1 MQWWTV
7 LSIPIIGAFIG
18 WITNLIA
25 VKAIF
30 KPYEPVRLFG
40 LPWAIQGVVP
50 KRRAELA
57 RSIGE
62 VVEKELLKV
71 EDLINQMKSPEIIDK
86 IVSSASHSI
95 RNMVEDKIP
104 VFVPTTIRTMILEMM
119 GDMLQKQMP
128 QVINQIVDQAGGSVT
143 EKVKLSKLV
152 EERMNAY
159 DIRHL
164 EKIILQVAASELKH
178 IEIIGGV
185 LGFLIGLVQVAIVY
199 LST

>member
-1 MQWWTV
+1 MQWWTAV
-7 LSIPIIGAFIG
+7 LIPLIGAFIG

-30 KPYEPVRLFG
+30 KPYEPVRILG
-40 LPWAIQGVVP
+40 LPWSIQGVVP

-71 EDLINQMKSPEIIDK
+71 EDLINQMKSPEILDK
-86 IVSSASHSI
+86 IVNSAKDSI
-95 RNMVEDKIP
+95 HNMVVERIP
-104 VFVPTTIRTMILEMM
+104 IWVPTTIRTVILEMM
-119 GDMLQKQMP
+119 GDMLDKQMP
-128 QVINQIVDQAGGSVT
+128 QVINQIVDQAGGSVI
-143 EKVKLSKLV
+143 EKVKLSQLV
-152 EERMNAY
+152 EDRMNAY
-159 DIRHL
+159 DIQHI
-164 EKIILQVAASELKH
+164 EKIILTVAARELKH

-185 LGFLIGLVQVAIVY
+185 LGFIIGLLQVGIVY

>member
-1 MQWWTV
+1 MQWWTA
-7 LSIPIIGAFIG
+7 LLIPIIGAFIG

-57 RSIGE
+57 TSIGE

-71 EDLINQMKSPEIIDK
+71 EDLIEQMKSPEIIEK
-86 IVSSASHSI
+86 IVGSANKSI
-95 RNMVEDKIP
+95 TNMVEEKIP
-104 VFVPTTIRTMILEMM
+104 IWVPNTVRTMILEMM
-119 GDMLQKQMP
+119 GDMLHKQMP
-128 QVINQIVDQAGGSVT
+128 QVINQIVDQAGGSVA

-152 EERMNAY
+152 EDRLNAY

-164 EKIILQVAASELKH
+164 ERIILSVAKRELKH

-185 LGFLIGLVQVAIVY
+185 LGFIIGLVQVTIVY

>member
-62 VVEKELLKV
+62 VVENELLKM
-71 EDLINQMKSPEIIDK
+71 EDIIHQMKSPEVLDK
-86 IVSSASHSI
+86 IASSASESI
-95 RNMVEDKIP
+95 RGMVVERIP
-104 VFVPTTIRTMILEMM
+104 MWVPTTIRTVILEMM

-128 QVINQIVDQAGGSVT
+128 QVINQIIDQAGGSIV
-143 EKVKLSKLV
+143 EKVKLSQLV

-164 EKIILQVAASELKH
+164 EKIIVTVAARELKH
-178 IEIIGGV
+178 IEIIGGI
-185 LGFLIGLVQVAIVY
+185 LGFLIGLVQVTIVY

>member
-7 LSIPIIGAFIG
+7 ILIPVIGAFIG

-30 KPYEPVRLFG
+30 KPYQPVRIFG
-40 LPWAIQGVVP
+40 LPWVIQGVVP

-71 EDLINQMKSPEIIDK
+71 EDLIDQMKSPEILNK
-86 IVSSASHSI
+86 IVHSASDSI
-95 RNMVEDKIP
+95 RCMVVDRIP
-104 VFVPTTIRTMILEMM
+104 AWVPVTVRTVILEMM

-128 QVINQIVDQAGGSVT
+128 QVISQIVDQAGRNVI
-143 EKVKLSKLV
+143 EKVKLSQLV
-152 EERMNAY
+152 EDRMNAY

-164 EKIILQVAASELKH
+164 EKIILKVAARELKH

-185 LGFLIGLVQVAIVY
+185 LGFIIGLLQVAVVY

>member
-62 VVEKELLKV
+62 VVENELLKM
-71 EDLINQMKSPEIIDK
+71 EDIIHQMKSPEVLDK
-86 IVSSASHSI
+86 IASSASESI
-95 RNMVEDKIP
+95 RGMVVERIP
-104 VFVPTTIRTMILEMM
+104 MWVPTTIRTVILEMM

-128 QVINQIVDQAGGSVT
+128 QVINQIIDQAGGSIV
-143 EKVKLSKLV
+143 EKVKLSQLV

-164 EKIILQVAASELKH
+164 EKIIVTVAARELKH